1 MRTKVRDL
9 PYVRADVKALENAIA
24 EFVEAEKNAKSVD
37 DVLSARK
44 KWLEA
49 VEEATTNASIAMSRY
64 TLDTRDEFYLGEQNF
79 YDEVSPL
86 LGELMTKYAMV
97 MMESKFRPELEK
109 ILPET
114 IYPMYECQVKSFS
127 PEIIPDMQEENA
139 LTTKYSQ
146 LLSQLTTEW
155 RGEKKPISFIRG

>member
-1 MRTKVRDL
+1 MKIKVRDL

-79 YDEVSPL
+79 YDEVSPR
-86 LGELMTKYAMV
+86 LGEFMTKYAMV

-114 IYPMYECQVKSFS
+114 IYPM
-127 PEIIPDMQEENA
+127 
-139 LTTKYSQ
+139 
-146 LLSQLTTEW
+146 
-155 RGEKKPISFIRG
+155 